1 MASGPVEPAP
11 AIFGYTSKFSFQPGE
26 RVPIHVSCE
35 QVARYAAQLVR
46 LRHGFEGPDSPGFLE
61 TRLDSPANGEYA
73 GSFHHPNTGSYVTVP
88 DEAFVLSG
96 LIAWTIEFTFQ
107 ATTPDRSL
115 QYLLGAWDDSC
126 AAGYAVAIEDG
137 RATLVFGDGEG
148 NRASLATDPQIA
160 ARSWYRVV
168 ATYDATTGDATLLL
182 DPTAESVSAHLLP
195 GASPARGDAK
205 RFRVPFPPAVAAVPF
220 RIGAGSTGNAGFPE
234 GVGHCNGKI
243 GNTRVFATAR
253 ATGETVPLA
262 AWDFARSDRRDGALL
277 DEVVDVSGHGFHGV
291 CMNSPTRAVTGHNWT
306 GREPNFRHAPW
317 EYGAIHF
324 HDDDLDDA
332 QWPEAFG
339 VDLPGDLESGVYA
352 VRLRGGDT
360 ESHVPFVVRP
370 GPNSK
375 RNAVAMLLP
384 TGSYLAYANDR
395 LQFDVAGAEL
405 LMGHTPVVSRH
416 DLELQRHY
424 DFGGSNYELHSDG
437 SGVLYSSR
445 RRPIVTID
453 PRYRAWMGVNSFWQ
467 FPADLCIIDWL
478 YAEQIGFDVITDE
491 DLDREGVDLL
501 APYRVVLTGSHPE
514 YVSLQELDAME
525 AYVAGGGRVMY
536 LGGNG
541 FYWIVSYHPEKPH
554 VMEVRR
560 SEAGTRP
567 HQAPAGEYYLA
578 TNGEL
583 GALWRNKGRPPQ
595 RLLGVGFTAQGFDR
609 SSPYLRM
616 PDSFDSRAA
625 FIFQGVGDDEV
636 IGDFGIV
643 GGGAAGA
650 EVDRYDLALGTPPD
664 ALLVATSTPL
674 SDNYNHCSEEIFE
687 TPPGLRGSEDPD
699 VRADLVY
706 FCQSAGGAVFST
718 GSIAWTGSLSHNG
731 YDNNVAR
738 ITGNVLRRFVS
749 PEPLDW

>member
-1 MASGPVEPAP
+1 VASASVEPAP
-11 AIFGYTSKFSFQPGE
+11 ATFGYTTKFSFEPGE

-35 QVARYAAQLVR
+35 QVARYTAHLVR
-46 LRHGFEGPDSPGFLE
+46 LRHGYEGPESPGFLE
-61 TRLDSPANGEYA
+61 TELPSAANGEHSGAFYR
-73 GSFHHPNTGSYVTVP
+73 PNTGSYVTIG
-88 DEAFVLSG
+88 DAGRLAG
-96 LIAWTIEFTFQ
+96 LASWTIDCTFQ
-107 ATTPDRSL
+107 PTTPAKQ
-115 QYLLGAWDDSC
+115 QYLLGAWDEQRG
-126 AAGYAVAIEDG
+126 AGYAVAIEDG
-137 RATLVFGDGEG
+137 RATLVFGDGAG
-148 NRASLATDPQIA
+148 GRASLAAGSGIE
-160 ARSWYRVV
+160 ARAWYRLV
-168 ATYDATTGDATLLL
+168 AMYDGATGEATLRL
-182 DPTAESVSAHLLP
+182 DPTTESVSAHLLP
-195 GASPARGDAK
+195 GASHARGDAK
-205 RFRVPFPPAVAAVPF
+205 QLHVPFTPAVATVPF
-220 RIGAGSTGNAGFPE
+220 RIGAGSSGNAGFPE
-234 GVGHCNGKI
+234 CVAHYNGKI
-243 GNTRVFATAR
+243 GNPRVFATAGS
-253 ATGETVPLA
+253 ADDAALVA
-262 AWDFARSDRRDGALL
+262 AWDFARSDRPDGSLL
-277 DEVVDVSGHGFHGV
+277 DTVVDVSGNGLHGV
-291 CMNSPTRAVTGHNWT
+291 CANSPTRAVTGHNWT
-306 GREPNFRHAPW
+306 GREPNFRHAPE

-339 VDLPGDLESGVYA
+339 VDLPADLESGVYA
-352 VRLRGGDT
+352 VRLRGETT
-360 ESHVPFVVRP
+360 ETHVPFVVRP
-370 GPNSK
+370 GRDQR
-375 RNAVAMLLP
+375 RNAVAVLLP

-395 LQFDVAGAEL
+395 LQFDVPGAEL

-424 DFGGSNYELHSDG
+424 DFGGSNYEVHSDG

-453 PRYRAWMGVNSFWQ
+453 PRYRAWMGLNSFWQ

-478 YAEQIGFDVITDE
+478 TAEQIAFDVITDE
-491 DLDREGVDLL
+491 DLDREGVELL
-501 APYRVVLTGSHPE
+501 APYRAVLTGSHPE
-514 YVSLQELDAME
+514 YVSLPELDAIE
-525 AYVAGGGRVMY
+525 AYVARGGRLMY

-616 PDSFDSRAA
+616 PDSFDPRAA

-636 IGDFGIV
+636 VGDFGIV
-643 GGGAAGA
+643 GGGAAGS
-650 EVDRYDLALGTPPD
+650 EVDRYDLSLGTPPD

-699 VRADLVY
+699 VRSDIVY
-706 FCQSAGGAVFST
+706 FCLAGGGAVFST
-718 GSIAWTGSLSHNG
+718 GSIAWTGSLSHAG

-738 ITGNVLRRFVS
+738 ITGNVLRRFMS

>member
-1 MASGPVEPAP
+1 MADAPVEPAP

-26 RVPIHVSCE
+26 RVPLHVSCE
-35 QVARYAAQLVR
+35 QVERYTAHLVR

-61 TRLDSPANGEYA
+61 TELESAANGAYPGA
-73 GSFHHPNTGSYVTVP
+73 FHHPNTGSYVMVP
-88 DEAFVLSG
+88 GDDGVLSA
-96 LIAWTIEFTFQ
+96 LIAWTIELTFQ
-107 ATTPDRSL
+107 ATTPDKPM
-115 QYLLGAWDDSC
+115 QYLLGAWDDC
-126 AAGYAVAIEDG
+126 CFAGYALLLENG
-137 RATLVFGDGEG
+137 CATVVFGDGAG
-148 NRASLATDPQIA
+148 TRASFSCDPLIEA
-160 ARSWYRVV
+160 HAWYRLI
-168 ATYDATTGDATLLL
+168 ATFDAATGDATLRL

-195 GASPARGDAK
+195 GASRARGDAK

-220 RIGAGSTGNAGFPE
+220 RIGAGSTGNVGFPE
-234 GVGHCNGKI
+234 GVGHFNGKI
-243 GNTRVFATAR
+243 GNPRVYPTAHV
-253 ATGETVPLA
+253 ADGASPLA
-262 AWDFARSDRRDGALL
+262 EWDFARSDRPDGALL
-277 DEVVDVSGHGFHGV
+277 DAVVDISGNGFGAV
-291 CMNSPTRAVTGHNWT
+291 CVNSPTRAVTGYNWT
-306 GREPNFRHAPW
+306 GREPSFRHAPG

-339 VDLPGDLESGVYA
+339 VDLPSYLESGVYA
-352 VRLRGGDT
+352 IRLREGAT

-370 GPNSK
+370 GRHSRHND
-375 RNAVAMLLP
+375 VAMLLP

-424 DFGGSNYELHSDG
+424 DFGGSNYEVHSDG

-445 RRPIVTID
+445 RRPIITID

-467 FPADLCIIDWL
+467 FPADLCIVDWL
-478 YAEQIGFDVITDE
+478 HAEQIGFDVITDE
-491 DLDREGVDLL
+491 DLDREGVSLL
-501 APYRVVLTGSHPE
+501 EPYRVVLTGSHPE
-514 YVSLQELDAME
+514 YVSLPELDAIE

-578 TNGEL
+578 TSGEL

-595 RLLGVGFTAQGFDR
+595 RLFGVGFTAQGFDR

-616 PDSFDSRAA
+616 PDSFDPRAA
-625 FIFQGVGDDEV
+625 FIFEGIGDDEV

-674 SDNYNHCSEEIFE
+674 SDNYHHCSEEIFE

-699 VRADLVY
+699 VRSDLVY
-706 FCQSAGGAVFST
+706 FCQSGGGAVFST

>member
-1 MASGPVEPAP
+1 MAASEPVEPAP
-11 AIFGYTSKFSFQPGE
+11 AIFAYTSKFSFAPGE

-35 QVARYAAQLVR
+35 QITRYTAQLVR
-46 LRHGFEGPDSPGFLE
+46 LRHGYEGPESPGFLE
-61 TRLDSPANGEYA
+61 TELPSTANREHA
-73 GSFHHPNTGSYVTVP
+73 GGFHPPNTGSYVTVP
-88 DEAFVLSG
+88 DAGILSA
-96 LIAWTIEFTFQ
+96 LISWTIEFTFQ
-107 ATTPDRSL
+107 ATTPDKPL
-115 QYLLGAWDDSC
+115 QYLLGAWDDSRH
-126 AAGYAVAIEDG
+126 AGYAVALEDG
-137 RATLVFGDGEG
+137 RLALVFGDGEG
-148 NRASLATDPQIA
+148 ARASFAADPQIE

-168 ATYDATTGDATLLL
+168 ATFDAATGDSTLRL
-182 DPTAESVSAHLLP
+182 DPTTESVNAHRLP
-195 GASPARGDAK
+195 GASHARGDAK
-205 RFRVPFPPAVAAVPF
+205 RFRVPFPPAIAAVPF
-220 RIGAGSTGNAGFPE
+220 RIGAGSSGNVGVPE
-234 GVGHCNGKI
+234 GVGHYNGKI
-243 GNTRVFATAR
+243 GNVLVFPTA
-253 ATGETVPLA
+253 APAADAMPLA
-262 AWDFARSDRRDGALL
+262 AWDFARSERGDGSLL
-277 DEVVDVSGHGFHGV
+277 DAVVDVSGNGFHGV
-291 CMNSPTRAVTGHNWT
+291 CVNSPTRAVTGHNWT
-306 GREPNFRHAPW
+306 GREPNFRHAPN

-332 QWPEAFG
+332 RWPEAFD
-339 VDLPGDLESGVYA
+339 VDQPHELESGKNA
-352 VRLRGGDT
+352 VRLRAGET
-360 ESHVPFVVRP
+360 ESHLPLVVRP
-370 GPNSK
+370 GPGSK
-375 RNAVAMLLP
+375 RNAVALLLP

-395 LQFDVAGAEL
+395 LQFDTAGTEL
-405 LMGHTPVVSRH
+405 LIGHTPVVSRH

-424 DFGGSNYELHSDG
+424 DFGGSNYEVHSDG
-437 SGVLYSSR
+437 SGVVYSSR
-445 RRPIVTID
+445 RRPIVTLD

-467 FPADLCIIDWL
+467 FPADLCIVDWL
-478 YAEQIGFDVITDE
+478 HAEQVAFDVITDE
-491 DLDREGVDLL
+491 DLDREGVELL

-514 YVSLQELDAME
+514 YVSLPELDAME

-554 VMEVRR
+554 VMEIRR
-560 SEAGTRP
+560 SESGTRP

-595 RLLGVGFTAQGFDR
+595 RLFGVGFTAQGFDR

-616 PDSFDSRAA
+616 PDSFDARAA
-625 FIFQGVGDDEV
+625 FIFEGVGDDEV

-699 VRADLVY
+699 VRSDLVY
-706 FCQSAGGAVFST
+706 FCHAGGGAVFST

-738 ITGNVLRRFVS
+738 ITGNVLRRFAS
-749 PEPLDW
+749 GEPLDW

>member
-1 MASGPVEPAP
+1 VE
-11 AIFGYTSKFSFQPGE
+11 
-26 RVPIHVSCE
+26 
-35 QVARYAAQLVR
+35 
-46 LRHGFEGPDSPGFLE
+46 
-61 TRLDSPANGEYA
+61 
-73 GSFHHPNTGSYVTVP
+73 
-88 DEAFVLSG
+88 
-96 LIAWTIEFTFQ
+96 
-107 ATTPDRSL
+107 
-115 QYLLGAWDDSC
+115 
-126 AAGYAVAIEDG
+126 
-137 RATLVFGDGEG
+137 
-148 NRASLATDPQIA
+148 
-160 ARSWYRVV
+160 
-168 ATYDATTGDATLLL
+168 
-182 DPTAESVSAHLLP
+182 
-195 GASPARGDAK
+195 
-205 RFRVPFPPAVAAVPF
+205 
-220 RIGAGSTGNAGFPE
+220 
-234 GVGHCNGKI
+234 
-243 GNTRVFATAR
+243 
-253 ATGETVPLA
+253 
-262 AWDFARSDRRDGALL
+262 WDFARPDRTDRALL
-277 DEVVDVSGHGFHGV
+277 DAVVDISGNGFHAV
-291 CMNSPTRAVTGHNWT
+291 CTNSPTRAVTGYNWT
-306 GREPNFRHAPW
+306 GREPNFRHAPG

-324 HDDDLDDA
+324 HDDDLDDG
-332 QWPEAFG
+332 QWPQAFG
-339 VDLPGDLESGVYA
+339 VDLPDDLESGVYA
-352 VRLRGGDT
+352 VRLRGADT

-370 GPNSK
+370 GAGSK
-375 RNAVAMLLP
+375 RNDVALLLP

-395 LQFDVAGAEL
+395 LQFDTAGTEL
-405 LMGHTPVVSRH
+405 LIGHTPVVSRH

-424 DFGGSNYELHSDG
+424 DFGGSNYEVHSDG

-445 RRPIVTID
+445 RRPIITLD

-467 FPADLCIIDWL
+467 FPADLCIVDWL
-478 YAEQIGFDVITDE
+478 DHEEIAFDVITDE
-491 DLDREGVDLL
+491 DLDREGVELL

-514 YVSLQELDAME
+514 YVSLPELDALE
-525 AYVAGGGRVMY
+525 AYVEGGGRVMY

-616 PDSFDSRAA
+616 PDSFDERAA
-625 FIFQGVGDDEV
+625 FIFAGVGVDEV

-699 VRADLVY
+699 VRSDLVY
-706 FCQSAGGAVFST
+706 FCQAGGGAVFST
-718 GSIAWTGSLSHNG
+718 GSIAWTGSLSHNA

-738 ITGNVLRRFVS
+738 ITSNVLRRFAAA
-749 PEPLDW
+749 EALDW

>member
-1 MASGPVEPAP
+1 MADEFVEPAP

-35 QVARYAAQLVR
+35 QIERYAAHLVR
-46 LRHGFEGPDSPGFLE
+46 LRHGYEGPQGPGFLE
-61 TRLDSPANGEYA
+61 TELESAANGDYDGA
-73 GSFHHPNTGSYVTVP
+73 FHEPNTGSYVTV
-88 DEAFVLSG
+88 DDAGRLAG
-96 LIAWTIEFTFQ
+96 LASWTIELTFQ
-107 ATTPDRSL
+107 ATTPERSP
-115 QYLLGAWDDSC
+115 QFVIGAWDDGRG
-126 AAGYAVAIEDG
+126 AGYAITLEAGTVAV
-137 RATLVFGDGEG
+137 VFGDGAG
-148 NRASLATDPQIA
+148 RRAVLTTDPRVE
-160 ARSWYRVV
+160 ARAWYRVV
-168 ATYDATTGDATLLL
+168 ASFDAATGEATLLCE
-182 DPTAESVSAHLLP
+182 PTTASVGAHLLP
-195 GASPARGDAK
+195 GTSHARGDSG
-205 RFRVPFPPAVAAVPF
+205 RLLVPFVPSAATVPF

-234 GVGHCNGKI
+234 CVGHFNGKI
-243 GNTRVFATAR
+243 GNPRVFSAARGTAD
-253 ATGETVPLA
+253 APPLA
-262 AWDFARSDRRDGALL
+262 AWDFGRSNRPDGSLL
-277 DEVVDVSGHGFHGV
+277 DTVVDVSGNGLDGV
-291 CMNSPTRAVTGHNWT
+291 CVNSPTRAVTGHNWT
-306 GREPNFRHAPW
+306 GREPNFRHAPD
-317 EYGAIHF
+317 EYGAIHL

-339 VDLPGDLESGVYA
+339 VDLPDDLASGVYA
-352 VRLRGGDT
+352 VRLRDGAT

-370 GPNSK
+370 GPDSA
-375 RNAVAMLLP
+375 RNTVAMLLP
-384 TGSYLAYANDR
+384 TGAYLAYANDR

-405 LMGHTPVVSRH
+405 LMGHTPIVSRH

-424 DFGGSNYELHSDG
+424 DFGGSNYEVHSDG

-445 RRPIVTID
+445 RRPIITLD

-467 FPADLCIIDWL
+467 FPADLCITDWM
-478 YAEQIGFDVITDE
+478 AAHDIAFDVITDE
-491 DLDREGVDLL
+491 DLDREGAGLL
-501 APYRVVLTGSHPE
+501 EPYRVVLTGSHPE
-514 YVSLQELDAME
+514 YVSLPELDAIE
-525 AYVAGGGRVMY
+525 EYVAGGGRVMY

-541 FYWIVSYHPEKPH
+541 FYWIVSYHPEKPY

-595 RLLGVGFTAQGFDR
+595 RLFGVGFTAQGFDR

-616 PDSFDSRAA
+616 PDSFDPRAA
-625 FIFQGVGDDEV
+625 FIFEGVGEDEV

-643 GGGAAGA
+643 ADGAAGY

-699 VRADLVY
+699 VRSDIVY
-706 FCQSAGGAVFST
+706 FCQSGGGAVFST
-718 GSIAWTGSLSHNG
+718 GSIAWTGSLSHNR

-738 ITGNVLRRFVS
+738 ITGNVLRRFMS

>member
-1 MASGPVEPAP
+1 MADVPVEPAP
-11 AIFGYTSKFSFQPGE
+11 AIFGYTSKFSFEPGE
-26 RVPIHVSCE
+26 RVPVHVSCE
-35 QVARYAAQLVR
+35 QLNRYTAQLVR
-46 LRHGFEGPDSPGFLE
+46 LRHGYEGPESPGFLE
-61 TRLDSPANGEYA
+61 TEIDAAANGEYP
-73 GSFHHPNTGSYVTVP
+73 GEFHEPNTGSYVTVAG
-88 DEAFVLSG
+88 DHGVLSA
-96 LIAWTIEFTFQ
+96 LIAWTIDFTFQ
-107 ATTPDRSL
+107 STTPEKPL
-115 QYLLGAWDDSC
+115 QYFLGAWDASRH
-126 AAGYAVAIEDG
+126 AGYAVVLEDG
-137 RATLVFGDGEG
+137 RVTLVFGDGEG
-148 NRASLATDPQIA
+148 GRVSFACDPQVE
-160 ARSWYRVV
+160 ARAWYRVV
-168 ATYDATTGDATLLL
+168 ATFDAATGDATLRL
-182 DPTAESVSAHLLP
+182 DPTNESVSSHLLP
-195 GASPARGDAK
+195 GTSQARGDHK

-234 GVGHCNGKI
+234 GVGHFNGKI
-243 GNTRVFATAR
+243 GNPRVYPTAHV
-253 ATGETVPLA
+253 AHGASPLA
-262 AWDFARSDRRDGALL
+262 EWDFARSNRSDRALL
-277 DEVVDVSGHGFHGV
+277 DDVVDVSGGGFHAV
-291 CMNSPTRAVTGHNWT
+291 CTNSPTRAVTGSNWT
-306 GREPNFRHAPW
+306 GREPNFRHAPG

-339 VDLPGDLESGVYA
+339 VDLPAGLASGVYA
-352 VRLRGGDT
+352 IRLREGET

-370 GPNSK
+370 GPRSE
-375 RNAVAMLLP
+375 RNDVAMLLP

-395 LQFDVAGAEL
+395 LQFDVPGAEL

-424 DFGGSNYELHSDG
+424 DFGGSNYEVHSDG

-445 RRPIVTID
+445 RRPIITID
-453 PRYRAWMGVNSFWQ
+453 PRYRAWMGLNSFWQ

-478 YAEQIGFDVITDE
+478 EAQEIGFDVITDE
-491 DLDREGVDLL
+491 DLDREGVELL

-514 YVSLQELDAME
+514 YVSLPELDAIE
-525 AYVAGGGRVMY
+525 AYVARGGRVMY

-554 VMEVRR
+554 VMEIRR

-595 RLLGVGFTAQGFDR
+595 RLFGVGFTAQGFDR

-616 PDSFDSRAA
+616 PDSFDARAA
-625 FIFQGVGDDEV
+625 FIFDGIGEDEV

-699 VRADLVY
+699 VRSDLVY
-706 FCQSAGGAVFST
+706 FCQAGGGAVFST

-749 PEPLDW
+749 PAPLDW